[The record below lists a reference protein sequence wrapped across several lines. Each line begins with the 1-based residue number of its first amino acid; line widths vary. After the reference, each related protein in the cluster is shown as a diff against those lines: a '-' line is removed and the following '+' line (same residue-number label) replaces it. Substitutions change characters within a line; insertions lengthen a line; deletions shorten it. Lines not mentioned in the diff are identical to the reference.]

1 MKSLHA
7 SIAHSLS
14 TKTTFGPL
22 WTGES
27 SQPYVMQCL
36 RKYIRD
42 EGHGGLFGKS
52 VLDAAHTFIAD
63 HYAASGEELDAL
75 ACLLINGKGAEVI

>member
-1 MKSLHA
+1 MKHLAKSL
-7 SIAHSLS
+7 SS
-14 TKTTFGPL
+14 KTTFGPL

-27 SQPYVMQCL
+27 SQSYVMECL

-42 EGHGGLFGKS
+42 EGHSGLFGES
-52 VLDAAHTFIAD
+52 VLHAAQTFIAD

-75 ACLLINGKGAEVI
+75 ACLLIHGKAGEVI